1 MQHTSGKILMIVLM
15 IAIVTAYGC
24 KKEETGAGV
33 VTFTLG
39 SVNIQHQGQEPTA
52 CNVKDAVRE
61 PDTIVTGPASMAVV
75 QFSDNCTVQ
84 IYENTTFKILASG
97 EKSRELFLKDGQMM
111 TRLVKGESSG
121 LNVKTPTAIAGV
133 RGTRF
138 SVNYS
143 KGVTQ
148 VAVDEGKVAVTAAR
162 HDETGKTADESA
174 VSKEEIMTEAGKTA
188 EVRART
194 PLSAGEEA
202 ALVINVRDIT
212 KDEKQNLKKFSAV
225 PIIEDIEKKSI
236 EEIESVIRKGISSYT
251 QDQQSRIKNLMAK
264 PARSI
269 DEIREV
275 FNRVD
280 EVTLYNGRVIQGA
293 ILSRG
298 KTYRILAP
306 DGVVTVM
313 EDEIKTSTI
322 VE

>member
-1 MQHTSGKILMIVLM
+1 MQHTPGKMMM
-15 IAIVTAYGC
+15 IALVIAIAAAYGC
-24 KKEETGAGV
+24 KKEEMGAGV

-39 SVNIQHQGQEPTA
+39 SVTIQHQGQELAA
-52 CNVKDAVRE
+52 CKVKDTVRE

-75 QFSDNCTVQ
+75 QFSDDCTVQ
-84 IYENTTFKILASG
+84 IYENTSFTILASG
-97 EKSRELFLKDGQMM
+97 EKSRELFLKDGQVL
-111 TRLVKGESSG
+111 TRLVKSESSG

-138 SVNYS
+138 SVRYR

-148 VAVDEGKVAVTAAR
+148 VAVDEGKVAVKASR
-162 HDETGKTADESA
+162 QDETGMAADESA
-174 VSKEEIMTEAGKTA
+174 VSKEEVVTEAGKTA
-188 EVRART
+188 VVTAQA
-194 PLSAGEEA
+194 PLSAGKEA

-212 KDEKQNLKKFSAV
+212 TDEKQELKKFGTV

-236 EEIESVIRKGISSYT
+236 EEIESVIRKGIGHYT
-251 QDQQSRIKNLMAK
+251 QDQQSRIRDLLAR
-264 PARSI
+264 PSRSI

-275 FNRVD
+275 FNHVD

-298 KTYRILAP
+298 ETYRILTP
-306 DGVVTVM
+306 DGVETVP